1 MVIVTGASGHI
12 GNVLVRTLLKQ
23 GYEVGVT
30 DLDPENDPILKTL
43 NVKTYKGDIRDLD
56 FLIET
61 FKDAK
66 YVFHIAGIVAIAPGK
81 KDLMYS
87 VNVQGTK
94 NVVEAC
100 IRTNVRRLVYTSSV
114 HALYEPPIGE
124 VVTETLAVTTDE
136 VLGEYAKT
144 KVLAT
149 REVLKG
155 IERGLD
161 AVITY
166 PSGVIGPY
174 DFKSSEMGEMV
185 KAYAQ
190 GKYKYY
196 IDGAYNFVDVR
207 DVAKGLCLA
216 MAKGKK
222 GEGYILAG
230 EKITVKELFKIVSK
244 LKNIPEPKFKIP
256 TVIAKILAPLALVYY
271 KVAKQIPVFTPYS
284 LAVLESN
291 PDISSL
297 KAIKELGYS
306 YRSIQDSLTDIIKWT
321 DGKEVK
327 I

>member
-1 MVIVTGASGHI
+1 MIIVTGASGHI
-12 GNVLVRTLLKQ
+12 GNVLVRTLLKK

-30 DLDPENDPILKTL
+30 DLDPQNDPILNTL
-43 NVKTYKGDIRDLD
+43 NVKTYKGDVRDLD

-61 FKDAK
+61 FKNAK

-87 VNVQGTK
+87 VNIQGTK

-100 IRTNVRRLVYTSSV
+100 IRTNVKRLIYTSSV
-114 HALYEPPIGE
+114 HALHEPPMGE
-124 VVTETLAVTTDE
+124 IMVEKLADSTDE

-149 REVLKG
+149 REVLNG

-185 KAYAQ
+185 KAYSQ

-196 IDGAYNFVDVR
+196 IDGTYNFVDVR
-207 DVAKGLCLA
+207 DVAEGLCLA
-216 MAKGKK
+216 MSKGKK
-222 GEGYILAG
+222 GEDYILAG
-230 EKITVKELFKIVSK
+230 NKITVKQLFQTVSK
-244 LKNIPEPKFKIP
+244 IKDIPQPKYKIP
-256 TVIAKILAPLALVYY
+256 MSIAKILAPLALVYY
-271 KVAKQIPVFTPYS
+271 QITKQTPVFTPYS

-291 PDISSL
+291 PDISSE
-297 KAIKELGYS
+297 KAIRELGYS
-306 YRSIQDSLTDIIKWT
+306 YRSIENSLIDIVNWT
-321 DGKEVK
+321 DGKQITV
-327 I
+327 